1 MWMMPSNVMV
11 RSCLTGEF
19 GLETGAHHDVARH
32 GALLSHWR
40 IRPCPGSPQ
49 RHKGHR
55 GYTETERPRNVAV
68 MLHVSNSFCSLQI
81 RSFQRWP
88 FCHAV
93 VARGSITLANVRRV
107 AIAANKV
114 LVLINGCQLIVK
126 ILAQSILIV
135 TLSARRDRHVGL

>member
-49 RHKGHR
+49 RHRGHR
-55 GYTETERPRNVAV
+55 GYTEKTQQNKVAAS
-68 MLHVSNSFCSLQI
+68 LDLLNSFGSLQI

-114 LVLINGCQLIVK
+114 LVLINRCQLIIK

-135 TLSARRDRHVGL
+135 TLSA